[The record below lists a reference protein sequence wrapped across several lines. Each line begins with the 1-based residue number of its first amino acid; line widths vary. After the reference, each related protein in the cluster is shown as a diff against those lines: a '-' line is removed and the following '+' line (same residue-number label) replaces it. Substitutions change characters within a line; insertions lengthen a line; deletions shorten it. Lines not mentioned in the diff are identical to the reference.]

1 MTNYN
6 FFKFVRWYFKYISD
20 LHYCKPNNGRLY
32 ISKKERPFCVAFSY
46 ICFLTIFIL
55 IPFNFD
61 YIVPVSFC
69 LILTGMI
76 LLLMSRFSLIYYFIL
91 YKKYIDRNK
100 NLNSKIIYDECAL
113 FVINKDI
120 SAILSKNYKLH
131 DVKRNILFV
140 KYILIDK
147 NGKIV
152 KLKVKSNLIYLN
164 KKKICNVPLKNKYE
178 LEALI

>member
-1 MTNYN
+1 MEDFIYLKKNDH
-6 FFKFVRWYFKYISD
+6 FVSHF
-20 LHYCKPNNGRLY
+20 L
-32 ISKKERPFCVAFSY
+32 Y
-46 ICFLTIFIL
+46 ICFLTVFIL

-69 LILTGMI
+69 LLLTGMI

-100 NLNSKIIYDECAL
+100 NLNSKIIFDECAL

-152 KLKVKSNLIYLN
+152 KLKIKSNLIYLN

>member
-1 MTNYN
+1 M
-6 FFKFVRWYFKYISD
+6 
-20 LHYCKPNNGRLY
+20 
-32 ISKKERPFCVAFSY
+32 SK
-46 ICFLTIFIL
+46 
-55 IPFNFD
+55 
-61 YIVPVSFC
+61 
-69 LILTGMI
+69 
-76 LLLMSRFSLIYYFIL
+76 FSLIYYFIL

-152 KLKVKSNLIYLN
+152 KLKIKSNLIYLN